1 MEQIL
6 LIAQNITTIF
16 GAIIS
21 IMGLVVVVYVS
32 ILCAKFNRLMK
43 QVNSTAQSVQQL
55 SMLPL
60 NALTT
65 ILNKFLWSSD

>member
-1 MEQIL
+1 MEQL
-6 LIAQNITTIF
+6 LTIAQNITTIF

-21 IMGLVVVVYVS
+21 ILALIVLVYLIVLS
-32 ILCAKFNRLMK
+32 AKFNRLMK
-43 QVNSTAQSVQQL
+43 QINSTAESVQQL

-65 ILNKFLWSSD
+65 ILNRLL

>member
-21 IMGLVVVVYVS
+21 IMGLVVVVYVI